1 MMVLTYRRP
10 PKLAEGLKPNAD
22 RPLETL
28 YEVRGYNREM
38 LRLFMVSPT
47 ETRRTDDGQAVVWDL
62 VLSGRNEYI
71 LASD

>member
-10 PKLAEGLKPNAD
+10 PKVAEGLKPNAD

-38 LRLFMVSPT
+38 LRLFLGS
-47 ETRRTDDGQAVVWDL
+47 
-62 VLSGRNEYI
+62 
-71 LASD
+71 